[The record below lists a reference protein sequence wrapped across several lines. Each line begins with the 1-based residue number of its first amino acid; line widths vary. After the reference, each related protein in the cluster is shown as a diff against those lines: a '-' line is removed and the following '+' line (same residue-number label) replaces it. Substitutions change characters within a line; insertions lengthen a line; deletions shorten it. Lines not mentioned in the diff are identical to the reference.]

1 MDTVLVIVTGVSL
14 ALAAGMGMVLA
25 RMMREERERS
35 DARVQLLEELAA
47 SGSDRT
53 NRPRQGYEQPAE
65 AVPAKAEI
73 LRYTDTLE
81 APVPSAA
88 PRRFSTPPLKPRRA
102 VADLPLRETPSE
114 EIAGVQDLFRETHE
128 PSPWPRRVAFAGG
141 IAALVSLAVFGWA
154 QMRAPESLPV
164 SSVAT
169 PGPASAAT
177 ALELL
182 SLRHT
187 NDGNTLTVTGLVQ
200 NPKDGTT
207 LSNVQATL
215 FVFGANG
222 NFLTSGRAALDFTAL
237 VPGDESPFVIR
248 VAISGDVARY
258 RVGFRGRDDQVLA
271 HVDRRTNQVGR
282 TF

>member
-25 RMMREERERS
+25 RTMREERERS
-35 DARVQLLEELAA
+35 DARVQLLEELATGGLG
-47 SGSDRT
+47 GS
-53 NRPRQGYEQPAE
+53 NRQRQEPEYSAATRPAQ
-65 AVPAKAEI
+65 AEVV
-73 LRYTDTLE
+73 RYTDTLA
-81 APVPSAA
+81 APLPSAA
-88 PRRFSTPPLKPRRA
+88 PRRVSTPSKPRRV
-102 VADLPLRETPSE
+102 VADLPLREAPPE
-114 EIAGVQDLFRETHE
+114 EISGVQDLFRETHE

-141 IAALVSLAVFGWA
+141 IAALVSLTMFGWT
-154 QMRAPESLPV
+154 QLRTPESLPA
-164 SSVAT
+164 SSVAD

-187 NDGNTLTVTGLVQ
+187 RDGNTLTVTGLVQ
-200 NPKDGTT
+200 NPKGGSL

-222 NFLTSGRAALDFTAL
+222 TFLTSGRAALDYTSL

-248 VAISGDVARY
+248 VPVSGDVARY

>member
-1 MDTVLVIVTGVSL
+1 MDTVLVIVTGVAL
-14 ALAAGMGMVLA
+14 ALAAGMGMLLA

-35 DARVQLLEELAA
+35 DARVQLLEELA
-47 SGSDRT
+47 SGSGRT
-53 NRPRQGYEQPAE
+53 SRPLQGYEPSAE
-65 AVPAKAEI
+65 PLPAKAEV

-81 APVPSAA
+81 APVPSVA
-88 PRRFSTPPLKPRRA
+88 PRRLSTAPSKPRRT
-102 VADLPLRETPSE
+102 VTDLPLREAPPE
-114 EIAGVQDLFRETHE
+114 EVSGVQDLFRETHE

-141 IAALVSLAVFGWA
+141 IAALVSLAMFGWT
-154 QMRAPESLPV
+154 QMRAPESHQV
-164 SSVAT
+164 SSVAA

-215 FVFGANG
+215 FVFGSNG
-222 NFLTSGRAALDFTAL
+222 NFLTSGRAALDFTSL

-248 VAISGDVARY
+248 VPISGNVARY

>member
-14 ALAAGMGMVLA
+14 ALAAGMGMLLA

-47 SGSDRT
+47 SGSGRP
-53 NRPRQGYEQPAE
+53 NRLRDEPAAE
-65 AVPAKAEI
+65 PLPKAAV

-81 APVPSAA
+81 AAVPSAA
-88 PRRFSTPPLKPRRA
+88 PRRVPTAPSKPRRA
-102 VADLPLRETPSE
+102 VADLPLRETPPE

-141 IAALVSLAVFGWA
+141 IAALVSLAMFGWT

-164 SSVAT
+164 SVAA
-169 PGPASAAT
+169 PGPASTAS

-215 FVFGANG
+215 FVFGSNG
-222 NFLTSGRAALDFTAL
+222 SFLTSGRAALDFTSL

-248 VAISGDVARY
+248 VPISGNVARY

>member
-1 MDTVLVIVTGVSL
+1 
-14 ALAAGMGMVLA
+14 
-25 RMMREERERS
+25 
-35 DARVQLLEELAA
+35 
-47 SGSDRT
+47 
-53 NRPRQGYEQPAE
+53 
-65 AVPAKAEI
+65 
-73 LRYTDTLE
+73 
-81 APVPSAA
+81 
-88 PRRFSTPPLKPRRA
+88 
-102 VADLPLRETPSE
+102 VADLPLREAPRE
-114 EIAGVQDLFRETHE
+114 EVTGVQDLFRETHE
-128 PSPWPRRVAFAGG
+128 PSPWPRRVAVAGG
-141 IAALVSLAVFGWA
+141 IAALVSLAGFGWT
-154 QMRAPESLPV
+154 QMRAPESQPE
-164 SSVAT
+164 SSIAA

-215 FVFGANG
+215 FVFGSNG
-222 NFLTSGRAALDFTAL
+222 SFLTSGRAALDFTSL

-248 VAISGDVARY
+248 VPISGNVARY